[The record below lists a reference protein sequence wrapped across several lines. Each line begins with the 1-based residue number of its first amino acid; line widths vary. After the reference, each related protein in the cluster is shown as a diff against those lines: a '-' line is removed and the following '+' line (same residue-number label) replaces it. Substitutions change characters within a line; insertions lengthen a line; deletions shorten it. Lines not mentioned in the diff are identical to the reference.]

1 METPPPQSPFSFL
14 IRILLCFISLIFI
27 FDLSSNIF
35 FGKSI
40 FEFIYQISNAPK
52 DLLGTTDTSTLKFF
66 FCMSITITICCWFV
80 LFSIRF
86 LRPTGVFIMPF
97 RFWILITVASI
108 AFHFFS
114 LSSIP
119 VLNYENYNSSDH
131 LTETSRVMIYGL
143 SEFVAWFMACGWL
156 GFVRLAFFGSK
167 KERNN
172 MDLMMRAPLFMKLPH
187 EK

>member
-1 METPPPQSPFSFL
+1 
-14 IRILLCFISLIFI
+14 
-27 FDLSSNIF
+27 
-35 FGKSI
+35 
-40 FEFIYQISNAPK
+40 
-52 DLLGTTDTSTLKFF
+52 
-66 FCMSITITICCWFV
+66 
-80 LFSIRF
+80 
-86 LRPTGVFIMPF
+86 MPF

-108 AFHFFS
+108 ALHFFS

-156 GFVRLAFFGSK
+156 GFVHLAFWGSE
-167 KERNN
+167 KERHD
-172 MDLMMRAPLFMKLPH
+172 MDVMMRAYTFMKLPH

>member
-1 METPPPQSPFSFL
+1 METPPSQSPFLFL
-14 IRILLCFISLIFI
+14 IRILFCFLSLVFI
-27 FDLSSNIF
+27 VDLSSNIF
-35 FGKSI
+35 SGKSI
-40 FEFIYQISNAPK
+40 FEFIYHISNAPK
-52 DLLGTTDTSTLKFF
+52 DLLGTTGTSTLKFF

-86 LRPTGVFIMPF
+86 LRPTDVFIMPF

-108 AFHFFS
+108 ALHFFS

-156 GFVRLAFFGSK
+156 GFVHLAFWGSE
-167 KERNN
+167 KERHD
-172 MDLMMRAPLFMKLPH
+172 MDVMMRAYTFMKLPH